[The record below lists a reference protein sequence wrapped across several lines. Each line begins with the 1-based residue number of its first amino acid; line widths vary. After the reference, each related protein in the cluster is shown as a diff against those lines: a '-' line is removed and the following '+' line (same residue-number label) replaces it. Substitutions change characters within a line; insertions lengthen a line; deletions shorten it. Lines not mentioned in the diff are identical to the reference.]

1 MRLRTR
7 VLEACVLSKS
17 TPPVRH
23 LWRGARLLPNHNLL
37 ENTEEDGWSGEGNR
51 NKARMLSAGTM
62 QRKAGIVFSG
72 VHSFGSSL
80 IRGRLPSGRGSCKV
94 ADQSQKAWVDPL
106 V

>member
-1 MRLRTR
+1 
-7 VLEACVLSKS
+7 
-17 TPPVRH
+17 
-23 LWRGARLLPNHNLL
+23 
-37 ENTEEDGWSGEGNR
+37 
-51 NKARMLSAGTM
+51 MLSAGTM